1 MHPSLKET
9 THRWKPLAASLVA
22 LVIVGCGG
30 DDSGAGPNG
39 SAGTTGNGQGG
50 NSSVSGAGGSSTGG
64 TNGASGSSSGA
75 SGAQNGG
82 GSGASGA
89 GGSSGGPGADAAV
102 DARSGAGG
110 SAVGID
116 AGSKDSAASCA
127 SSDPL
132 KTGNASHDAFD
143 CILIDLAA
151 KYQHPD
157 PMMLKAQVNQESDFN
172 EFAVSMDSPCG
183 IHAGWTDAE
192 SKSFGLIQTTP
203 ACGEAKV
210 ALLPDGHPNLTKD
223 MTSALWATSVFN
235 PALNLDQGALTISQS
250 MKALK
255 AKYAGC
261 TENQYTLM
269 SAGAF
274 NSGNNAILGCGQYN
288 ARAQTYVDAV
298 LGRYQSLAKAANYPY
313 RY

>member
-1 MHPSLKET
+1 MV
-9 THRWKPLAASLVA
+9 RWLTLAASLVA
-22 LVIVGCGG
+22 IATTGCGG
-30 DDSGAGPNG
+30 DDSGAASPNG
-39 SAGTTGNGQGG
+39 VAGTTSNGQGG
-50 NSSVSGAGGSSTGG
+50 TSSATGGGGSSSNAGG
-64 TNGASGSSSGA
+64 PSGTSGSDSNGGASGT
-75 SGAQNGG
+75 
-82 GSGASGA
+82 
-89 GGSSGGPGADAAV
+89 GGSSGGGQPTSDAAS

-110 SAVGID
+110 SAAVVD
-116 AGSKDSAASCA
+116 AGPKEAATSCA
-127 SSDPL
+127 NSDPL
-132 KTGNASHDAFD
+132 KTGNTGHDAFD
-143 CILIDLAA
+143 CPLIDLAA
-151 KYQHPD
+151 KYQQPD

-172 EFAVSMDSPCG
+172 EFATSMDSPCG

-210 ALLPDGHPNLTKD
+210 ALLADGHPNLTKD
-223 MTSALWATSVFN
+223 MTSPLWANSVFN
-235 PALNLDQGALTISQS
+235 PAINLDQGVMTISQS

-288 ARAQTYVDAV
+288 ARAQMYVDAV
-298 LGRYQSLAKAANYPY
+298 LGRYQKLATAANYPY

>member
-1 MHPSLKET
+1 MF
-9 THRWKPLAASLVA
+9 RWLSLAASLAGIA
-22 LVIVGCGG
+22 LVACAG
-30 DDSGAGPNG
+30 DDSVGG
-39 SAGTTGNGQGG
+39 SAGGAGTTQNGQAGT
-50 NSSVSGAGGSSTGG
+50 SSGIGSGGSSSSGG
-64 TNGASGSSSGA
+64 ASGSQNGASGS
-75 SGAQNGG
+75 QNGG

-89 GGSSGGPGADAAV
+89 GGSSGGQPGADAAA

-110 SAVGID
+110 SASGID
-116 AGSKDSAASCA
+116 AGAKEAAAVSCA
-127 SSDPL
+127 SADPL
-132 KTGNASHDAFD
+132 KTGNAGHDAFD
-143 CILIDLAA
+143 CTLIDLAA

-157 PMMLKAQVNQESDFN
+157 PMMLKAQVNQESDFD

-210 ALLPDGHPNLTKD
+210 ALLADGHPNLTKD
-223 MTSALWATSVFN
+223 TASALWQNSVFN
-235 PALNLDQGALTISQS
+235 PAINLDQGAMTISQS

-288 ARAQTYVDAV
+288 ARAQMYVDAV
-298 LGRYQSLAKAANYPY
+298 LGRYQKLATAAGYPY

>member
-1 MHPSLKET
+1 MVSL
-9 THRWKPLAASLVA
+9 A
-22 LVIVGCGG
+22 L
-30 DDSGAGPNG
+30 
-39 SAGTTGNGQGG
+39 
-50 NSSVSGAGGSSTGG
+50 
-64 TNGASGSSSGA
+64 
-75 SGAQNGG
+75 
-82 GSGASGA
+82 GSGAAGA
-89 GGSSGGPGADAAV
+89 GGSSGGPPGADAAV
-102 DARSGAGG
+102 DARSDAGG
-110 SAVGID
+110 SAVGLD
-116 AGSKDSAASCA
+116 AGARDPAVSCA
-127 SSDPL
+127 TSDPL
-132 KTGNASHDAFD
+132 KTGNAGRDAFD
-143 CILIDLAA
+143 CMLIDLAA

-157 PMMLKAQVNQESDFN
+157 PMMLKAQVNQESDFD

-210 ALLPDGHPNLTKD
+210 ALLANGHPNLTKD
-223 MTSALWATSVFN
+223 TASALWQNSVFN
-235 PALNLDQGALTISQS
+235 PAINLDQGAMTISQS
-250 MKALK
+250 MKSLK

-288 ARAQTYVDAV
+288 ARAQMYVDAV
-298 LGRYQSLAKAANYPY
+298 LGRYQKLATAAGYPY

>member
-1 MHPSLKET
+1 MNHRIDLKILVCG
-9 THRWKPLAASLVA
+9 PLAWLA
-22 LVIVGCGG
+22 LALAACSG
-30 DDSGAGPNG
+30 DDS
-39 SAGTTGNGQGG
+39 SAA
-50 NSSVSGAGGSSTGG
+50 S
-64 TNGASGSSSGA
+64 GASGSDNANQGGSAIVTGSGGSRTGTGGSSSSGGGAGTSETTSSGGASGSAGSSGA
-75 SGAQNGG
+75 QPTSD
-82 GSGASGA
+82 AS
-89 GGSSGGPGADAAV
+89 S

-110 SAVGID
+110 SVVVSD
-116 AGSKDSAASCA
+116 ASAKESGASCP
-127 SSDPL
+127 SIDPL
-132 KTGNASHDAFD
+132 KTGNAGHDAFD

-223 MTSALWATSVFN
+223 MASALWANSVFN
-235 PALNLDQGALTISQS
+235 PAINLDQGAMTTSES

-255 AKYAGC
+255 AKYTGC
-261 TENQYTLM
+261 TENEYTLM
-269 SAGAF
+269 AAGAF
-274 NSGNNAILGCGQYN
+274 NSGNNAITGCGQYN
-288 ARAQTYVDAV
+288 ARAQAYVTAV
-298 LGRYQSLAKAANYPY
+298 LGRYQNLAKAANYPY